1 MLQQDLEAA
10 SQFQPVDRAAWRALV
25 DQDLKGAPFERKL
38 VSHTYE
44 GLYLQPLYTADDWPS
59 AGDPSGFSGVRP
71 LTRGAVPLGNAPHGW
86 AICQERF
93 EADPAAAR
101 AAILEDLAGGVDA
114 ILLRLDA
121 CARGGFDPDDPRG
134 ASLAGLD
141 GTMAY
146 SARDLDQVLE
156 GVHLGMIGVELEA
169 GAAFLPA
176 AALLAATWDARGV
189 SRAQARGAFNADP
202 LAVLARD
209 GSLPYSLEEGLRRM
223 AALARWTSGRY
234 SGVRAVRVGTAAYH
248 HGGATATQ
256 DLAFAMATGLAYLR
270 AMTEAGLSVDEAA
283 NQIRF
288 SFALGC
294 SIFLATAK
302 LRAARRLW
310 GRVVEA
316 CGGSPEAAPMRMHVR
331 TSKRVLSTR
340 DPWVNLLRNT
350 ACVFA
355 AGIAGAD
362 SIGSTP
368 FDAILGEPSSLGRR
382 VARNTHHVLME
393 ECHLHRVN
401 DPAGGSWYI
410 ERLTDELAAK
420 AWVILQAIE
429 SRGGM
434 AAALTS
440 GWIAGQVDSAFAPRR
455 ANLATR
461 KDPLLGVS
469 DFPNLEESRPSPP
482 LVDRLALRRQAAE
495 RIAQQRTAAARAGAA
510 PDELLEAARR
520 GATIGQLATALGAD
534 GAPAHLVAPIAVHPF
549 AEPFERLRDASD
561 RLLAE
566 CGSRP
571 AVFLASIG
579 RPAEHLARTTFAR
592 NLFEAGGF
600 EVAGGEGWPDPSAAI
615 EAFRSSG
622 AHIAVVCSS
631 DPQWPTVVPAIAPAL
646 HRAGARAV
654 VLAGNPGEREAEFR
668 AAGIDRFVFIRCDV
682 VRVLSDLLASEGVTS

>member
-1 MLQQDLEAA
+1 MLQQDLAAA

-121 CARGGFDPDDPRG
+121 CARGGLDPDDPRG

-146 SARDLDQVLE
+146 SARDLDQLLE

-189 SRAQARGAFNADP
+189 SPAQARGAFNADP

-288 SFALGC
+288 SFALG
-294 SIFLATAK
+294 
-302 LRAARRLW
+302 
-310 GRVVEA
+310 
-316 CGGSPEAAPMRMHVR
+316 
-331 TSKRVLSTR
+331 
-340 DPWVNLLRNT
+340 
-350 ACVFA
+350 
-355 AGIAGAD
+355 
-362 SIGSTP
+362 
-368 FDAILGEPSSLGRR
+368 
-382 VARNTHHVLME
+382 
-393 ECHLHRVN
+393 
-401 DPAGGSWYI
+401 
-410 ERLTDELAAK
+410 
-420 AWVILQAIE
+420 
-429 SRGGM
+429 
-434 AAALTS
+434 
-440 GWIAGQVDSAFAPRR
+440 
-455 ANLATR
+455 
-461 KDPLLGVS
+461 
-469 DFPNLEESRPSPP
+469 
-482 LVDRLALRRQAAE
+482 
-495 RIAQQRTAAARAGAA
+495 
-510 PDELLEAARR
+510 
-520 GATIGQLATALGAD
+520 
-534 GAPAHLVAPIAVHPF
+534 
-549 AEPFERLRDASD
+549 
-561 RLLAE
+561 
-566 CGSRP
+566 
-571 AVFLASIG
+571 
-579 RPAEHLARTTFAR
+579 
-592 NLFEAGGF
+592 
-600 EVAGGEGWPDPSAAI
+600 
-615 EAFRSSG
+615 
-622 AHIAVVCSS
+622 
-631 DPQWPTVVPAIAPAL
+631 
-646 HRAGARAV
+646 
-654 VLAGNPGEREAEFR
+654 
-668 AAGIDRFVFIRCDV
+668 
-682 VRVLSDLLASEGVTS
+682 